1 MSLKTFLLSFRLSN
15 QPDENFWKSFI
26 AIINE
31 EFDPDL
37 DQHQRIALKKST
49 DVVDDGNDG
58 SLHLFT
64 CSNGKEIFLTVR
76 YYNMDDDKKLISI
89 NGELSK
95 NCGQLFRMNNLIEKF
110 KDRLNSLIQSL
121 NNDNPT
127 ANNKQMDLVE
137 SIPLLKRDN
146 RGNCL
151 LLDDM
156 QNLAEADL
164 PYTHGLMNF
173 GQNSY
178 KDKEILILGGG
189 DGGLL
194 HELLKESPKF
204 VTMID
209 IDEKVMLYCRKYLRG
224 ACGDT
229 LDEFDG
235 PNYKII
241 VDDCLRYL
249 NDYIEQQKT
258 FDIIFNDLTD
268 IPISTSE
275 QRDCIVEDN
284 QKLWSF
290 IRKILQLSMK
300 CLRPGGLYLNHA
312 IGMNCKQS
320 LADYEQVINE
330 LPDVKLNISKHT
342 RYVPSFMEDWVFYQI
357 QKQ

>member
-1 MSLKTFLLSFRLSN
+1 MSLKTFLLSFHLSN
-15 QPDENFWKSFI
+15 HPDEKFWKSFI

-137 SIPLLKRDN
+137 TIPLLKRDN
-146 RGNCL
+146 RVPSYFLTSDGRVLEYDFDEILVNETTPYQNIKILHSPSLGNCL

-178 KDKEILILGGG
+178 KGN
-189 DGGLL
+189 
-194 HELLKESPKF
+194 SNPKGYYF
-204 VTMID
+204 F
-209 IDEKVMLYCRKYLRG
+209 K
-224 ACGDT
+224 
-229 LDEFDG
+229 
-235 PNYKII
+235 N
-241 VDDCLRYL
+241 
-249 NDYIEQQKT
+249 
-258 FDIIFNDLTD
+258 
-268 IPISTSE
+268 
-275 QRDCIVEDN
+275 
-284 QKLWSF
+284 
-290 IRKILQLSMK
+290 
-300 CLRPGGLYLNHA
+300 
-312 IGMNCKQS
+312 
-320 LADYEQVINE
+320 
-330 LPDVKLNISKHT
+330 
-342 RYVPSFMEDWVFYQI
+342 
-357 QKQ
+357 